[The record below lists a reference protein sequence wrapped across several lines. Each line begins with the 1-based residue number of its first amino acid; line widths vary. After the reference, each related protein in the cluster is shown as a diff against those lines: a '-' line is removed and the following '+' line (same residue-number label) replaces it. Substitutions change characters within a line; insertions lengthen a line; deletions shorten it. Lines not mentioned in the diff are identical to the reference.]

1 MDQDIKDGILGI
13 IMIILIVLV
22 ISLFIY
28 AVFIHEPQGD
38 SLLPPK
44 DHYTYY
50 IDMDSHSKLNEY
62 LINDIDVREAFK
74 AWSDKNDILFKEV
87 DQITVD
93 YKKTWFDERLL
104 PLCERPH
111 LMNLDFCVRP
121 YLPKI
126 IVFFSET
133 SHTYGL
139 VGHTKCYM
147 TIQCTIEIVMGQHD
161 CNNEYRLYNHNYILN
176 VLKQEIGNI
185 ISVVHPNDRESITY
199 IDGFEF
205 GDNRTLDD
213 YNIKNLTKPNYEY
226 SDPFKDYNIN
236 TSKDTSC
243 FYTPPFLSY
252 DWFNLEYRKIFYT
265 LTNSMNF

>member
-1 MDQDIKDGILGI
+1 MNKKRKSEI
-13 IMIILIVLV
+13 IYLIIAVIITISFYTYILISSGHITYFYSYQDYL
-22 ISLFIY
+22 S
-28 AVFIHEPQGD
+28 
-38 SLLPPK
+38 
-44 DHYTYY
+44 YY
-50 IDMDSHSKLNEY
+50 IDMDSHNKLNKY
-62 LINDIDVREAFK
+62 SINDTDVRESFK

-111 LMNLDFCVRP
+111 LMNLDFCTRP

-147 TIQCTIEIVMGQHD
+147 TIQCTIEIVMGQRD